1 MKVLITGGCGFIGS
15 NFIHY
20 LARKH
25 PKYNIINI
33 DKLTY
38 AGNLE
43 NLRGLNKKRGYWFI
57 KVDICDMPAMKRV
70 FRKYRPDAVVNFAAE
85 SHVDRSISRPAI
97 FLKTNVLGTGTLLD
111 LSIGYGVKKFVH
123 ISTDEVYGSILRGK
137 FTENSILHPSSP
149 YSASKAAADALV
161 LAYHTTYGLPV
172 LITRSSNNYGPYQ
185 FPEKFI
191 PLVIHNAL
199 NAQKIP
205 LYGDGKNVRDWLY
218 VEDNCEAIDMV
229 LHKGRIGE
237 IYNVG
242 GQNEHENIFVI
253 RSILKALRKPA
264 SLIAFVRDRAGHDR
278 RYALSIAK
286 IKRHIGWTPRTSFE
300 TGIKKTIQW
309 YKYNTAWLRNTETGA
324 YRSFYKKYYAK
335 LGLGEPYR

>member
-1 MKVLITGGCGFIGS
+1 MKVLVTGGCGFIGS

-20 LARKH
+20 LAHKY
-25 PKYNIINI
+25 PKYKIINI

-38 AGNLE
+38 AGNLS
-43 NLRGLNKKRGYWFI
+43 NLKGLNKKKGYWFI
-57 KVDICDMPAMKRV
+57 RTDICDMPAMKKI
-70 FRKYRPDAVVNFAAE
+70 FQKFQPDAVVNFAAE

-97 FLKTNVLGTGTLLD
+97 FLKTNVLGTHTLLD
-111 LSIGYGVKKFVH
+111 CSIGFGVKRFLH

-137 FTENSILHPSSP
+137 FTENSMLNPSSP

-161 LAYHTTYGLPV
+161 VAYHTTYGLPV

-191 PLVIHNAL
+191 PLVIQNAL
-199 NAQKIP
+199 NDKKIP

-229 LHKGRIGE
+229 LHKGRIGT

-242 GQNEHENIFVI
+242 GHNECQNIAVI
-253 RSILKALRKPA
+253 RSILKTLHKPA
-264 SLIAFVRDRAGHDR
+264 SLIAFVKDRAGHDR

-286 IKRHIGWTPRTSFE
+286 IKRDIGWTPRTPFSA
-300 TGIKKTIQW
+300 GLWKTIQW
-309 YKYNTAWLRNTETGA
+309 YRNNPDWLKNTQTGA
-324 YRSFYKKYYAK
+324 YRAFYKKYYSR
-335 LGLGEPYR
+335 L

>member
-1 MKVLITGGCGFIGS
+1 MKVLVTGGCGFIGS

-25 PKYNIINI
+25 PTYKIINI

-38 AGNLE
+38 AGNLG
-43 NLRGLNKKRGYWFI
+43 NLKGLNKKKDYWFI
-57 KVDICDMPAMKRV
+57 KADICDKPVMKKV
-70 FRKYRPDAVVNFAAE
+70 FQKYRPEAVVNFAAE

-97 FLKTNVLGTGTLLD
+97 FLKTNVLGAATLLD
-111 LSIGYGVKKFVH
+111 LSIGFGVEKFLH

-137 FTENSILHPSSP
+137 FTENSMLHPSSP

-161 LAYHTTYGLPV
+161 LAYHTTYGLPA

-191 PLVIHNAL
+191 PLIIHNAL
-199 NAQKIP
+199 HAKKIP

-242 GQNEHENIFVI
+242 GHNEYQNIAVI
-253 RSILKALRKPA
+253 RGILKALRKPA

-278 RYALSIAK
+278 RYALSITK
-286 IKRHIGWTPRTSFE
+286 IKRDIGWTPRTPFA
-300 TGIKKTIQW
+300 TGLRKTIQW
-309 YKYNTAWLRNTETGA
+309 YTNNPGWLKNTQTGA
-324 YRSFYKKYYAK
+324 YRSFYKKYYSK
-335 LGLGEPYR
+335 LGLSGS